1 MSGGGGGRC
10 GAGLTFVP
18 VKADALSLQWVS
30 NMMRDTS
37 HTAGIYLRAALPNL
51 NPPLHA
57 TVFPVK
63 RRVRVLLRAGQMRS
77 SGCSPSPSRR
87 LLLP

>member
-30 NMMRDTS
+30 NMMRVTS
-37 HTAGIYLRAALPNL
+37 HTASIHLRAALPNL

-57 TVFPVK
+57 AVLPVK
-63 RRVRVLLRAGQMRS
+63 RRVRVLLHAGQMRGN
-77 SGCSPSPSRR
+77 GCSPSPGRR
-87 LLLP
+87 LP